1 MVNGFP
7 PRKRPENLGVKK
19 GPFYVLFLS
28 NMPSILI
35 ESGFLTNR
43 DDAARLRDEKYVQ
56 QLSVQI
62 AEGLV
67 RYRDGAASLARRSEP

>member
-1 MVNGFP
+1 
-7 PRKRPENLGVKK
+7 
-19 GPFYVLFLS
+19 VLFLS

-43 DDAARLRDEKYVQ
+43 DDAARLRDKGHVE

-67 RYRDGAASLARRSEP
+67 RYREGAAALAQRSER